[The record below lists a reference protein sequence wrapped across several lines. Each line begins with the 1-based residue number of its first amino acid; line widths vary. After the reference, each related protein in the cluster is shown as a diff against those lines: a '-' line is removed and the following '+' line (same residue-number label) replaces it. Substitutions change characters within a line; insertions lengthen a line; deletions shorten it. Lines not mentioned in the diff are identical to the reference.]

1 MKIKLQSIW
10 LAVKAANARLQKEDP
25 LQKYWEVLG
34 TLCNG
39 LSHIDFVPR
48 LTGLIRARDI
58 KGVVDYADWLV
69 DQTYSTATQ
78 HFVANQLAALIRKYP
93 FPDGSGFDPEGEAL
107 RKFRKSEAMCHRIN
121 QRFAAR
127 LKRVGKAWP
136 YESQLNIMRRFIAYT
151 IGCEVPFGKVWELCG
166 FGPGATT
173 DVTGDATNVA
183 RKLHATTQSV
193 TPKALHYAYAAA
205 MSHAQV
211 RESFLPDHGGFS
223 SGSPLMDA
231 KAFMRR
237 VSVVLHNKLAFVL
250 KTVKIR
256 RIIAKEPTWNGYLQT
271 GVGRLFQRYLLR
283 VGIDI
288 RAQEPNQRM
297 AREGS
302 LMDHE
307 DTFCTIDLSAASDS
321 IATEVVRE
329 VLPPDWFAFLDALRS
344 PQYEVEG
351 VVSPFHK
358 FCSMGNGFCFPLE
371 TLLFTAA
378 CVAVGAGRPGV
389 DFRVYGD
396 DIVIR
401 RSKFDALVDL
411 LHYLGFA
418 VNRSKTFKTGPFRE
432 SCGADFFNGKDV
444 RPYTLDHPLDSIEGL
459 FKFLNLSRRSELT
472 SLFFQDVRPVVLGYI
487 PESLRLYRPYKG
499 EPDSGIDSTGDEH
512 LYCPTCI
519 PTRVAGTWQYAE
531 LRHTPMADRLEGLD
545 EVAQRTAL
553 VYAALS
559 GSASARPFASRHRT
573 TTKVRLRTHCGAS
586 STWLPRPWG
595 VGRPTAI
602 ETGSPPQAES

>member
-25 LQKYWEVLG
+25 LQKFWEVLG

-39 LSHIDFVPR
+39 LLHIDFVPR
-48 LTGLIRARDI
+48 LSGLIRARDI
-58 KGVVDYADWLV
+58 KGCVDYADWLV
-69 DQTYSTATQ
+69 EQSYTTATE
-78 HFVANQLAALIRKYP
+78 HFVANQLASLIRKYP

-107 RKFRKSEAMCHRIN
+107 RKFRKAEAKCHRIN

-127 LKRVGKAWP
+127 RRRVGKAWP
-136 YESQLNIMRRFIAYT
+136 FESLLHAMRRFIAYT
-151 IGCEVPFGKVWELCG
+151 IGDEVPLAKIWDECG
-166 FGPGATT
+166 FGPGATL
-173 DVTGDATNVA
+173 DVTGDATNTA
-183 RKLHATTQSV
+183 RKIHADVWSV
-193 TPKALHYAYAAA
+193 TPKALHYAYA
-205 MSHAQV
+205 SVLRHAQL
-211 RESFLPDHGGFS
+211 REAILPEHGGFS
-223 SGSPLMDA
+223 SGSPDTDWKRFVA
-231 KAFMRR
+231 K

-256 RIIAKEPTWNGYLQT
+256 RIIAKEPTLNGYLQT
-271 GVGRLFQRYLLR
+271 GVGRFWRVLLKR
-283 VGIDI
+283 IGIDI
-288 RAQEPNQRM
+288 GQQEPNQRM

-302 LMDHE
+302 LE
-307 DTFCTIDLSAASDS
+307 DSEDSFCTIDLSAASDS

-329 VLPPDWFAFLDALRS
+329 LLPPDWFAFLDALRS

-378 CVAVGAGRPGV
+378 CVAVGAGRPGL

-401 RSKFDALVDL
+401 RSKFDPLVDL
-411 LHYLGFA
+411 LHYLGFT
-418 VNRSKTFKTGPFRE
+418 VNRLKTFKEGPFRE
-432 SCGADFFNGKDV
+432 SCGADYFRGKDV
-444 RPYTLDHPLDSIEGL
+444 RPYTLDHAFDSVESIY
-459 FKFLNLSRRSELT
+459 KFLNLSRRNALT
-472 SLFFQDVRPVVLGYI
+472 SVFFEDVRPIVLGYI
-487 PESLRLYRPYKG
+487 PSTLHLYRPYKG
-499 EPDSGIDSTGDEH
+499 EADSGIDSTGDEH
-512 LYCPTCI
+512 LYCQTCM
-519 PTRVAGTWQYAE
+519 PTRCPGTWQYVE

-545 EVAQRTAL
+545 EVERATAL

-559 GSASARPFASRHRT
+559 GSASARPFACRHRT
-573 TTKVRLRTHCGAS
+573 TTKVRLRTHCGAE

-595 VGRPTAI
+595 VGRPTVDEDDVSAI
-602 ETGSPPQAES
+602 S